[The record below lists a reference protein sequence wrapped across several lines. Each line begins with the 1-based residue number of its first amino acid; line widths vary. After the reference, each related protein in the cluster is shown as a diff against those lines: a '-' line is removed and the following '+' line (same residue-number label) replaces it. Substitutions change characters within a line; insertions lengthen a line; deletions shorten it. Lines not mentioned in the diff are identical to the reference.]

1 VSPTGSLRMRFTWWF
16 AGTLL
21 LLYGVGAAAIWLH
34 SRTSDHHFAV
44 LTLKAEAEVVAAYL
58 TATGR
63 VDAPEF
69 RAPEATPFPIWFRL
83 IRGGRVIAQT
93 PGAPP
98 IPVGK
103 GLPTNNEILTE
114 WSPTLRG
121 RYLVVY
127 HMVGGD
133 LGDAML
139 QVIAPTASLVSAD
152 RRLALALVCV
162 GLVVIPLAA
171 LGGRRLAQRAL
182 RPLDGLV
189 AQIRGLDSSR
199 LSDRLEL
206 PGTSVAEVVVFAG
219 AFNDLLGRL
228 ETSVELMRRFTADAS
243 HEIRNPLTVIRT
255 GLEVALRRARQ
266 PEEYR
271 ALMEENLQEIRR
283 LQAVLEGLL
292 TLAREV
298 PGAPYPVAKVPV
310 DFSGLLE
317 QTADTFSTVAAE
329 RGVLI
334 REDIEPGLILDGDPQ
349 LIRLAAFNL
358 IDNALKHSPAE
369 ETVRLTA
376 RAREDE
382 IELVV
387 ADRGPG
393 VAVGNRE
400 HLFRRFFRADQPP
413 GAGVGGLGLSVVW
426 WVTELHG
433 GRVRLLET
441 ERGAAFQVVLPR
453 RVPRGLQDAVQTPL
467 GEVTG
472 TAAGRSVPEDHG

>member
-1 VSPTGSLRMRFTWWF
+1 
-16 AGTLL
+16 
-21 LLYGVGAAAIWLH
+21 
-34 SRTSDHHFAV
+34 
-44 LTLKAEAEVVAAYL
+44 
-58 TATGR
+58 
-63 VDAPEF
+63 
-69 RAPEATPFPIWFRL
+69 
-83 IRGGRVIAQT
+83 
-93 PGAPP
+93 
-98 IPVGK
+98 
-103 GLPTNNEILTE
+103 
-114 WSPTLRG
+114 
-121 RYLVVY
+121 
-127 HMVGGD
+127 
-133 LGDAML
+133 
-139 QVIAPTASLVSAD
+139 
-152 RRLALALVCV
+152 
-162 GLVVIPLAA
+162 
-171 LGGRRLAQRAL
+171 
-182 RPLDGLV
+182 
-189 AQIRGLDSSR
+189 
-199 LSDRLEL
+199 
-206 PGTSVAEVVVFAG
+206 VAEVVVFAG

-369 ETVRLTA
+369 ETVHLTA

-433 GRVRLLET
+433 GRVRLLDT

-453 RVPRGLQDAVQTPL
+453 RVPRGLQDAVQPPL

>member
-1 VSPTGSLRMRFTWWF
+1 VNAAGSLRTRFTWWF

-21 LLYGVGAAAIWLH
+21 LLYGVAATAIWLH
-34 SRTSDHHFAV
+34 SRTSDHHAAV

-58 TATGR
+58 TTTGR

-69 RAPEATPFPIWFRL
+69 RAPEATPFSIWFRL
-83 IRGGRVIAQT
+83 IRGGRVIVQT
-93 PGAPP
+93 PGSPP

-103 GLPTNNEILTE
+103 GLPTNDEILTE
-114 WSPTLRG
+114 WSPILRG

-127 HMVGGD
+127 HMVGGA

-152 RRLALALVCV
+152 RRLALALVGV

-189 AQIRGLDSSR
+189 TQIRGLDSSR
-199 LSDRLEL
+199 LGDRLEL
-206 PGTSVAEVVVFAG
+206 PGKSVEEVVVFAG
-219 AFNDLLGRL
+219 AFNELLGRL
-228 ETSVELMRRFTADAS
+228 ETSVDLMRRFTADAS

-255 GLEVALRRARQ
+255 GLEVALRRNR
-266 PEEYR
+266 PSEEYR

-292 TLAREV
+292 ALAREV
-298 PGAPYPVAKVPV
+298 PGSPYPGAKVAV

-317 QTADTFSTVAAE
+317 QTADTFSIVAAE
-329 RGVLI
+329 RGVVI
-334 REDIEPGLILDGDPQ
+334 RRDIEPGLALHGDPQ

-369 ETVRLTA
+369 ETVHLTA
-376 RAREDE
+376 HARADDV
-382 IELVV
+382 ELIVS
-387 ADRGPG
+387 DRGPG
-393 VAVGNRE
+393 VAVENRE
-400 HLFRRFFRADQPP
+400 HLFRRFFRADQTP
-413 GAGVGGLGLSVVW
+413 ALGVGGLGLSVVW

-433 GRVRLLET
+433 GRVRLLDT
-441 ERGAAFQVVLPR
+441 ERGAAFEVVLPR
-453 RVPRGLQDAVQTPL
+453 RASPDVARHV
-467 GEVTG
+467 
-472 TAAGRSVPEDHG
+472 

>member
-1 VSPTGSLRMRFTWWF
+1 
-16 AGTLL
+16 
-21 LLYGVGAAAIWLH
+21 
-34 SRTSDHHFAV
+34 
-44 LTLKAEAEVVAAYL
+44 
-58 TATGR
+58 
-63 VDAPEF
+63 
-69 RAPEATPFPIWFRL
+69 
-83 IRGGRVIAQT
+83 
-93 PGAPP
+93 
-98 IPVGK
+98 VGK
-103 GLPTNNEILTE
+103 GMPTNDEILTE
-114 WSPTLRG
+114 WSPILRG

-127 HMVGGD
+127 HMVGGA

-152 RRLALALVCV
+152 RRLALALVGV

-206 PGTSVAEVVVFAG
+206 PGKSVEEVVVFAG
-219 AFNDLLGRL
+219 AFNELLGRL

-255 GLEVALRRARQ
+255 GLEVALRRTRP

-292 TLAREV
+292 ALAREV
-298 PGAPYPVAKVPV
+298 PGSPYPWAKVPV
-310 DFSGLLE
+310 DFSELLE
-317 QTADTFSTVAAE
+317 QTADTVSVVAAE
-329 RGVLI
+329 RGVVI
-334 REDIEPGLILDGDPQ
+334 WKNIEPGLVLDGDPQ

-376 RAREDE
+376 QGREDA

-387 ADRGPG
+387 SDCGPG
-393 VAVGNRE
+393 VAVGNRA
-400 HLFRRFFRADQPP
+400 HLFRRFFRADQTP

-433 GRVRLLET
+433 GRVRLLDT
-441 ERGAAFQVVLPR
+441 QRGAAFEVVLPR
-453 RVPRGLQDAVQTPL
+453 GASTVDLL
-467 GEVTG
+467 
-472 TAAGRSVPEDHG
+472 

>member
-1 VSPTGSLRMRFTWWF
+1 VRPAGSLRTRFTWWF
-16 AGTLL
+16 AGALL
-21 LLYGVGAAAIWLH
+21 LLYGVAATAIWLH
-34 SRTSDHHFAV
+34 SRTSDHHAAV
-44 LTLKAEAEVVAAYL
+44 LTLKAEAEVVAAYV
-58 TATGR
+58 TTTGR

-83 IRGGRVIAQT
+83 IQGRRVIAQT
-93 PGAPP
+93 PGSPP

-103 GLPTNNEILTE
+103 GLPSNDEILTE
-114 WSPTLRG
+114 WSPILRG
-121 RYLVVY
+121 HYLVVY
-127 HMVGGD
+127 HMVGGT

-139 QVIAPTASLVSAD
+139 QVIAPTASLELAD
-152 RRLALALVCV
+152 RRLALALAGV

-206 PGTSVAEVVVFAG
+206 PGESVEEVVVFAG
-219 AFNDLLGRL
+219 AFNDLLSRL
-228 ETSVELMRRFTADAS
+228 ETSVELMKRFTADAS

-255 GLEVALRRARQ
+255 GLEVALRRARP

-292 TLAREV
+292 ALAREV
-298 PGAPYPVAKVPV
+298 PGSPYPGAKVAV
-310 DFSGLLE
+310 DLSELLE
-317 QTADTFSTVAAE
+317 QTADTFSIVAAE
-329 RGVLI
+329 RGVTI
-334 REDIEPGLILDGDPQ
+334 RKDIEPGLVLHGDPQ

-369 ETVRLTA
+369 ETVHLTA
-376 RAREDE
+376 HARDDN

-387 ADRGPG
+387 SDGGPG
-393 VAVGNRE
+393 VAVHNRE
-400 HLFRRFFRADQPP
+400 HLFRRFFRPDQAS
-413 GAGVGGLGLSVVW
+413 GEGVGGLGLSVVW

-433 GRVRLLET
+433 GRVRLLDS
-441 ERGAAFQVVLPR
+441 ERGAVFEVVLPR
-453 RVPRGLQDAVQTPL
+453 RASSGRQEAVRH
-467 GEVTG
+467 V
-472 TAAGRSVPEDHG
+472 